1 MKVYLVSQD
10 MYDGLSQNYGIFS
23 TEELANEFI
32 NKCVEKWYERLKVRY
47 EGTTTP
53 LPNSVEK
60 SKRYNDYEIEE
71 FELDDISKLNFN

>member
-1 MKVYLVSQD
+1 MKVYLVSRHED
-10 MYDGLSQNYGIFS
+10 YNYFVNYGIFS
-23 TEELANEFI
+23 TEEKANEFI
-32 NKCVEKWYERLKVRY
+32 NKRVERWYEKLKIEY